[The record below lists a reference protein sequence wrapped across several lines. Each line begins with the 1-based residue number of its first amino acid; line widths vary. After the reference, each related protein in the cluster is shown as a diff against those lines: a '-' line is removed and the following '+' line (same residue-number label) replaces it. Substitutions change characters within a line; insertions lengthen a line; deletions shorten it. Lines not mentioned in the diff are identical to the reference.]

1 MTLDNWLTELSRL
14 PLQAM
19 AILLAVFLLGF
30 LAGVAY
36 GRRQVAAERQRSRR
50 RRIKREARQAFQGD
64 DTEDWNTRFVPQAD
78 ETAPRQAPA
87 AGRRSKPVPAGSP
100 AAAPPTEIV
109 LASKAD
115 PESRHAFRVVAKPI
129 RVEASLR
136 VKYLDHDGVGSYRS
150 LRVQAFGNDNGETL
164 LLAHCSLR
172 GEVRCFHLSRILAC
186 VDKTD
191 GHVVDDLHD
200 YLKRAAATT
209 VNV

>member
-36 GRRQVAAERQRSRR
+36 GRRQGSAERQRSRR
-50 RRIKREARQAFQGD
+50 RRVKREARRAFEAD
-64 DTEDWNTRFVPQAD
+64 DSDQWNTRFVPQSD
-78 ETAPRQAPA
+78 KPA
-87 AGRRSKPVPAGSP
+87 RPSSSSSS
-100 AAAPPTEIV
+100 AAPTQVV

-115 PESRHAFRVVAKPI
+115 PESRHAFRAVEQPV
-129 RVEASLR
+129 RVDASLR
-136 VKYLDHDGVGSYRS
+136 IKYLDHEGVGSYRS
-150 LRVQAFGNDNGETL
+150 LRMQAFGKAQGDIL

-172 GEVRCFHLSRILAC
+172 DEVRCFHLSRIVAC

-191 GHVVDDLHD
+191 GRVIDDLYA
-200 YLKRAAATT
+200 YLKGAAATT
-209 VNV
+209 VSV